1 MVAHRSE
8 ALLFGSAT
16 ARSAAPPDRVW
27 ERLADGLR
35 WSQWSA
41 TAEWMV
47 VESELVAGA
56 IVTVKRRRGRQTA
69 FRVEEAEAPRRL
81 ALRLTFGP
89 VAWLRL
95 AWTLEAD
102 GAGTTIVQ
110 TVESGGRLSRWL
122 TDPQARRGAAAW
134 AGDPARLAEI
144 AAGER

>member
-1 MVAHRSE
+1 V
-8 ALLFGSAT
+8 FGSAT
-16 ARSAAPPDRVW
+16 ARSVAPPERVW
-27 ERLADGLR
+27 ERLTDGLR

-47 VESELVAGA
+47 VESGLVPGA
-56 IVTVKRRRGRQTA
+56 IVTVKRKRGRQTA

-95 AWTLEAD
+95 AWTLEPD

-110 TVESGGRLSRWL
+110 TVESGGQLSRWL

-134 AGDPARLAEI
+134 DGDPARLAEI